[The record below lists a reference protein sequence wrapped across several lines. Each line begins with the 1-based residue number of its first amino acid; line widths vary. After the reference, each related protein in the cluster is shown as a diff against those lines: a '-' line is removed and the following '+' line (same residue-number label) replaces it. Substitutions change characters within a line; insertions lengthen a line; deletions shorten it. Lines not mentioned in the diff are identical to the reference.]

1 MKGSK
6 EWQKALSQLY
16 FLSYQVEANR
26 AEEGWGLRGY
36 QEVMGGLGS
45 KMDDRARMPDA

>member
-1 MKGSK
+1 MRGSK

-26 AEEGWGLRGY
+26 AEEGWGVKR
-36 QEVMGGLGS
+36 VSGGNGGVGE
-45 KMDDRARMPDA
+45 

>member
-1 MKGSK
+1 MRGSK

-26 AEEGWGLRGY
+26 AEEGC
-36 QEVMGGLGS
+36 QEVRGKGMGS
-45 KMDDRARMPDA
+45 KMDDRARIPDA